1 MVLASRLRFR
11 QVGGLIAG
19 EKAWQ
24 RFSDSETRWS
34 MRLNLCKSSRS
45 VSFAFLTGAFDL
57 ENRRDLSDSDVLS
70 ALVSHRLLSYFI
82 ATKNLLTCA

>member
-1 MVLASRLRFR
+1 MGS
-11 QVGGLIAG
+11 
-19 EKAWQ
+19 
-24 RFSDSETRWS
+24 WS
-34 MRLNLCKSSRS
+34 KGSFS